1 MIRVNETLVH
11 SNRVLTSSMLNMQDE
26 LQQLY
31 AITGETGKW
40 DEVLL
45 EGNPSCPTM
54 TIEAIKDLERAY
66 KHIMHTHRFIIFS
79 E

>member
-31 AITGETGKW
+31 AITGE
-40 DEVLL
+40 
-45 EGNPSCPTM
+45 
-54 TIEAIKDLERAY
+54 AY
-66 KHIMHTHRFIIFS
+66 YILQAGV
-79 E
+79 